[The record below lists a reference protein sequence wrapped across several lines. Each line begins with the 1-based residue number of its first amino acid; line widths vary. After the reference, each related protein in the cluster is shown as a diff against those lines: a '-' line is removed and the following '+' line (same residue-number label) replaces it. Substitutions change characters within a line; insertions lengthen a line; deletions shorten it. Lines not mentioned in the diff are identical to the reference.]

1 MQLVFFHQNLPLKL
15 LHHLILIAAPV
26 NFSII
31 FHWRIQILWPSLEA
45 QQSWRKFSDKFWWK
59 KSRENPED
67 FHLTSLPVRDQWKW
81 WRHFKLQAK
90 MLSELIIRRDSVYT
104 LWLTY
109 LHLHCTNLCTTNIT
123 TSQLDLQCQSI
134 WFQNIDFNSSTWTD
148 RLTDWL
154 HCIEWTEHWTER
166 VEILDA
172 GDREEEREDGEEIS
186 FLDKFWS
193 ESEHEEGSAE
203 SWYQRWYT
211 NAK

>member
-1 MQLVFFHQNLPLKL
+1 MAVIRGPTELEE
-15 LHHLILIAAPV
+15 IL
-26 NFSII
+26 
-31 FHWRIQILWPSLEA
+31 WQILV
-45 QQSWRKFSDKFWWK
+45 K
-59 KSRENPED
+59 KSLENPED